1 MTGSAQPPTMT
12 SSWTY
17 PPTSPGLWFNTTDA
31 SQDGAVL
38 VGGSF
43 QFDTTANFGFY
54 VLDQAGQMLQS
65 DVWDSAYEGV
75 FWVKLNA
82 GGTIAAGGGW
92 LTSTYTGQLRAISVS
107 DGSVLLSQP
116 TGSRVNTI
124 AMSTDGTIL
133 AAGCGATYSGSGQQI
148 YLYSLQSGAY
158 QALTGLTSSNNS
170 VQSLAMSADG
180 QWLVAG
186 FYPNGSAPA
195 LILFQVT
202 STGLVQSQTWSIPS
216 SSAMAEPEEA
226 DVRGFVKEHFAA
238 LASRDIKAES
248 SSGGA
253 YVKSVAMSADGT
265 KFAAAISGANGI
277 YYFDRD
283 TFIQSGAAQWQYMQP
298 GISTSSCVGMS
309 SDGTF
314 VVGLSNSSAPLVGYA
329 YRVNDGGS
337 SGTLAWST
345 DVEYWPNPSNHI
357 LGGEDALVS
366 FGTGEPKKG
375 GGLTPGHYYVLDA
388 SNGGGLGIFD
398 TSAMNWP
405 FQLSGDGGFA
415 IGGSDDGYLYGF
427 SANGNWGHAT

>member
-1 MTGSAQPPTMT
+1 MTNPAPPHQMT
-12 SSWTY
+12 SAWTY
-17 PPTSPGLWFNTTDA
+17 PQSSPGLWFNTTDA
-31 SQDGAVL
+31 SQNGAVL

-54 VLDQAGQMLQS
+54 VLNQAGQVLQS
-65 DVWDSAYEGV
+65 DVWDNAYEGV

-92 LTSTYTGQLRAISVS
+92 LTSTYTGQLRAISVG
-107 DGSVLLSQP
+107 DGSVLLTQS
-116 TGSRVNTI
+116 TGSRVNQI
-124 AMSTDGTIL
+124 AMSADGAIL

-148 YLYSLQSGAY
+148 YLYALHDHAY
-158 QALTGLTSSNNS
+158 KALTGLTSASNS

-202 STGLVQSQTWSIPS
+202 PTGLVQSQAWSIPATN
-216 SSAMAEPEEA
+216 AMAEPEDA

-238 LASRDIKAES
+238 LASRGVRTEA

-253 YVKSVAMSADGT
+253 YVKSVAMSADGS
-265 KFAAAISGANGI
+265 KFAVAISGTNGI
-277 YYFDRD
+277 YYFDSKI
-283 TFIQSGAAQWQYMQP
+283 FIQSGAAQWQYVLP
-298 GISTSSCVGMS
+298 GISTSSCVGLS

-314 VVGLSNSSAPLVGYA
+314 LVGLSNGSAPLVGHA
-329 YRVNDGGS
+329 YRVDDAGS

-345 DVEYWPNPSNHI
+345 PVEYWPNPSNRI
-357 LGGEDALVS
+357 LGGGDALVS
-366 FGTGEPKKG
+366 FGTGEPNKDG
-375 GGLTPGHYYVLDA
+375 TLTPGHYYVLDA
-388 SNGGGLGIFD
+388 NNGAGLGVFD

-405 FQLSGDGGFA
+405 FQLSADGTFA

-427 SANGNWGHAT
+427 SARGNWGNAI

>member
-1 MTGSAQPPTMT
+1 MTGPAQPPIMT

-17 PPTSPGLWFNTTDA
+17 PPSSPGLWFNTTDA
-31 SQDGAVL
+31 SQDGSVL
-38 VGGSF
+38 VGGTF

-54 VLDQAGQMLQS
+54 VLNQAGTVIQS
-65 DVWDSAYEGV
+65 DVWDNAYEGV

-92 LTSTYTGQLRAISVS
+92 LTSTYTGQLRAISVR
-107 DGSVLLSQP
+107 DGSALLTQA

-124 AMSTDGTIL
+124 AMSADGGIL

-148 YLYSLQSGAY
+148 YLYSMENGVY
-158 QALTGLTSSNNS
+158 QPLTGLTSSNNS
-170 VQSLAMSADG
+170 VQSLAMSTDG
-180 QWLVAG
+180 KWLAAG

-195 LILFQVT
+195 LILFQIT
-202 STGLVQSQTWSIPS
+202 STGLAQARTWSIPS
-216 SSAMAEPEEA
+216 SGAMAEPDEA

-238 LASRDIKAES
+238 LASRNVVAES

-253 YVKSVAMSADGT
+253 YVKSVAMSADGS

-283 TFIQSGAAQWQYMQP
+283 AFISTGDPQWQYALANI
-298 GISTSSCVGMS
+298 GTSSCVGMS
-309 SDGTF
+309 ADGAF
-314 VVGLSNSSAPLVGYA
+314 VVGLSNGGAPLVGYA
-329 YRVNDGGS
+329 YRVNDAGT

-345 DVEYWPNPSNHI
+345 QVEYWPNPSNHI
-357 LGGEDALVS
+357 LGGHDALVS
-366 FGTGEPKKG
+366 FGTGEPKKD
-375 GGLTPGHYYVLDA
+375 GLTPGRYYVLDT
-388 SNGGGLGIFD
+388 SNGAGLGIFG

-405 FQLSGDGGFA
+405 FQLSGDGSFA